1 MDHNALLLLG
11 LLRTQSQHGYLLFD
25 FIERNLSR
33 ITNLKKPTA
42 YAMLDRF
49 YKDGLVD
56 VRVEQEGN
64 RPPRKV
70 FELTASGQLRFL
82 ELLRETLSG
91 VAVQSTAGD
100 VGLMFL
106 DQLPPADQRACLEK
120 RLESLRERISTLE
133 RVPDHAH
140 SSSVNHAIEHQLT
153 LLRADRDWHERLIAQ
168 LE

>member
-11 LLRTQSQHGYLLFD
+11 LLRTQSQHGYQLFD

-49 YKDGLVD
+49 HKDGLVA

-70 FELTASGQLRFL
+70 FDLTATGQTRFL
-82 ELLRETLSG
+82 ELLTQTLSS
-91 VAVQSTAGD
+91 VAAQSTTGD

-106 DQLPPADQRACLEK
+106 DQLEPTDQRACLEK
-120 RLESLRERISTLE
+120 RLSELQVRLNALES
-133 RVPDHAH
+133 VPDHAH
-140 SSSVNHAIEHQLT
+140 SSSVNFAIQHQLT
-153 LLRADRDWHERLIAQ
+153 LLRADRDWHAQLIAQ

>member
-11 LLRTQSQHGYLLFD
+11 LLRTQSQHGYQLFD

-70 FELTASGQLRFL
+70 FELTESGQTRFL
-82 ELLRETLSG
+82 ELLQETLSN
-91 VAVQSTAGD
+91 VAVQNTTGD

-106 DQLPPADQRACLEK
+106 DQLQPLEQRSCLQK
-120 RLESLRERISTLE
+120 RLSELQVRVNALE

-140 SSSVNHAIEHQLT
+140 GSSVNFAIQHQLT
-153 LLRADRDWHERLIAQ
+153 LLRADRDWHAQLIAQ

>member
-49 YKDGLVD
+49 HKDGLVD

-70 FELTASGQLRFL
+70 FELTPTGQARFL
-82 ELLRETLSG
+82 ELLRETLSS
-91 VAVQSTAGD
+91 VAIQNTTGD

-106 DQLPPADQRACLEK
+106 DQLEPAEQRACLGQ
-120 RLESLRERISTLE
+120 RLTELQARVSALE

-140 SSSVNHAIEHQLT
+140 AQSVNFAIEHQLT
-153 LLRADRDWHERLIAQ
+153 LLRADLDWHAQLIAR